1 MGTSYKHT
9 IVPGWGVRGWEG
21 IPNFPGHGKYK
32 VVWQGSKAP
41 LHSCCVH
48 LQRGEQKCPGD
59 GDPSPFCPFPPH
71 SHRLGSERVFTAH
84 LHLCPAGGSHPAAG
98 LDPYGSDS
106 SVRGQPCPCAPN
118 PSTTLTAGF

>member
-59 GDPSPFCPFPPH
+59 GDPSP
-71 SHRLGSERVFTAH
+71 
-84 LHLCPAGGSHPAAG
+84 LCPSLLTHIAWDLKGFSQHICTSVLLEGPTLLQGWIPMAPTAPCVGSRVPVLQTQARH
-98 LDPYGSDS
+98 
-106 SVRGQPCPCAPN
+106 
-118 PSTTLTAGF
+118 